1 MTPRQWLP
9 NIFQAAEPFS
19 RWGLLHESN
28 TENKQCS
35 SARGGPG
42 QGQPQ
47 PAESCW
53 LRDTRQ
59 ENHKLILLQ
68 RGVPSLGLQYLAL
81 LHCNST
87 QRGPELENTVFWKV
101 LKSMNSLCSFCLCL
115 QKPQKHS
122 EVEHIICN
130 LIFKHKLLSLNSFTF
145 IKQWIGQFFKEMA
158 EIWIEGEKSEVGTV
172 TILPLGNRKKQ
183 IAWYILFLNF
193 LTSISWLLLSNGTE
207 HSVKKLTGSPSLSK
221 LSRKYFTDS
230 P

>member
-1 MTPRQWLP
+1 MNPIRRTNSAAALP
-9 NIFQAAEPFS
+9 AVAQARASHSQLRAAGSEEYMAGKSQTLSPTTWSLFI
-19 RWGLLHESN
+19 
-28 TENKQCS
+28 
-35 SARGGPG
+35 GP
-42 QGQPQ
+42 
-47 PAESCW
+47 S
-53 LRDTRQ
+53 
-59 ENHKLILLQ
+59 
-68 RGVPSLGLQYLAL
+68 VLAL

-87 QRGPELENTVFWKV
+87 QRGSELENTVFWKV
-101 LKSMNSLCSFCLCL
+101 LKSMNSLCSFCLFT
-115 QKPQKHS
+115 KNPKDS
-122 EVEHIICN
+122 KVEHIKCN

-158 EIWIEGEKSEVGTV
+158 EIWIVEGEKNEVGTV
-172 TILPLGNRKKQ
+172 RILPLGHRKKQ